1 MSKSDAKQQLANVW
15 LGAVEDLMAMTE
27 AELDAELRELGVDP
41 RAAELKGRAAI
52 EQATMQ
58 ARSVQRAKK
67 REQMEAARR
76 AATIVRDP
84 RVTPEIAKQ
93 YLTRMIAANDAKLTL
108 AARNRDPK
116 DLSDEEALALYW
128 QLLELSK

>member
-27 AELDAELRELGVDP
+27 AELDAELRELGVEP
-41 RAAELKGRAAI
+41 NTAELKGRAAI

-58 ARSVQRAKK
+58 ARAVQRARK
-67 REQMEAARR
+67 RAQMEAARR
-76 AATIVRDP
+76 APSIVRDP